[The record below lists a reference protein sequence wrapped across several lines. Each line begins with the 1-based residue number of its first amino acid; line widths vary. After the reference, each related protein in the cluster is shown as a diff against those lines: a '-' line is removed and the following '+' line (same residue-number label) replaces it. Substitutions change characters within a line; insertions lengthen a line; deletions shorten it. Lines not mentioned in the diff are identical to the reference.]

1 LSDFSITRFLPKSV
15 SLDKV
20 NSAQAG
26 NNDKEP
32 FHSFSEG
39 GERREHRPEEA
50 TNSFEEGG
58 EGITDDDELE
68 IAVARLNDYVQ
79 TVQRDII
86 FGINSG
92 GGEPTVTVLDSWC
105 VNSMGEKL
113 SKWRKKWK
121 HRNHLICLTLKCNRF
136 ITE

>member
-92 GGEPTVTVLDSWC
+92 GGEPTVTVLDRKSR
-105 VNSMGEKL
+105 KL
-113 SKWRKKWK
+113 VRQFDGREALEMAKKVEAQEPL
-121 HRNHLICLTLKCNRF
+121 NLFNAQV
-136 ITE
+136 

>member
-1 LSDFSITRFLPKSV
+1 MSDISITRFLPKSV
-15 SLDKV
+15 ALDKV

-26 NNDKEP
+26 NNDEEP
-32 FHSFSEG
+32 SRSFSEG

-58 EGITDDDELE
+58 EGMTDEKELE

-86 FGINSG
+86 FGIDSG
-92 GGEPTVTVLDSWC
+92 GGEPAVTVVDRKSR
-105 VNSMGEKL
+105 KL
-113 SKWRKKWK
+113 VRQFGGREALEMAKKVEAQEPL
-121 HRNHLICLTLKCNRF
+121 NLFNAQV
-136 ITE
+136 